1 MIIILTKTPPH
12 MKVYK
17 WIVVNMTATTFFS
30 DFIICFLFDPIPLFP
45 EIACYSRTW
54 LANVSED
61 ASYVL
66 LCVSIVMLQFTL
78 SSTLVAF
85 LYRVT
90 ALGNL
95 AGSLKTLANYELKYT
110 ITVTYLIGLV
120 PVVIVLITSY
130 QPRSEMRDVIEAEPQ
145 LYFLRDYG
153 SYLVASKKDSNFI
166 VFQGVWLGSA
176 FLIVGLCAAIAAN
189 IIINLHKRR
198 DSMSSRSLELHRSLI
213 AHLILQITI
222 PAVTT
227 LVPMVILFSTRY
239 VKVPLGAAF
248 WNMIISQMVALHSP
262 LNTIAI
268 IVATRHYRRELFR
281 YFRKGLYIFSNG
293 KVNPRPSSSFT
304 KPESTIM
311 TGIRTTN
318 K

>member
-66 LCVSIVMLQFTL
+66 L
-78 SSTLVAF
+78 
-85 LYRVT
+85 
-90 ALGNL
+90 
-95 AGSLKTLANYELKYT
+95 
-110 ITVTYLIGLV
+110 
-120 PVVIVLITSY
+120 
-130 QPRSEMRDVIEAEPQ
+130 
-145 LYFLRDYG
+145 
-153 SYLVASKKDSNFI
+153 
-166 VFQGVWLGSA
+166 
-176 FLIVGLCAAIAAN
+176 
-189 IIINLHKRR
+189 
-198 DSMSSRSLELHRSLI
+198 
-213 AHLILQITI
+213 ITI